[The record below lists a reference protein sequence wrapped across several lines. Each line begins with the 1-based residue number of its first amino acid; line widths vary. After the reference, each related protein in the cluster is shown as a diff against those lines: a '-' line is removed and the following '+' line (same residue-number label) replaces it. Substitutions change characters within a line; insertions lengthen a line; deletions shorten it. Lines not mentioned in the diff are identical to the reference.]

1 MNDLVALLNENKIKR
16 IEFYRSEHFGNDNEE
31 AWCEI
36 DLLGTDSHT
45 MTLYRRGYLA
55 VSSDDRGYETALL
68 CLLKGQEF
76 TFRTSR
82 FKDVK
87 TKVCEES
94 VPHTHV
100 RRLMLSVSVNIGV
113 MQSLADLHPP
123 MEPSRYY
130 PKRKTKCNTD
140 KNTVLL
146 EFADGTSQL
155 IEMHLDSDARMGWA
169 EGLKIIPQLHR
180 CFIGSYAIKKIS
192 KENLRPDEF
201 RELEFMSESTFYT
214 EKEIEFILDHLF
226 RDENGDAYYASPY
239 TLGFFKLCGAT

>member
-1 MNDLVALLNENKIKR
+1 MNDLVALLDENKIKR

-31 AWCEI
+31 VWCEI
-36 DLLGTDSHT
+36 ELLGTDSHT

-55 VSSDDRGYETALL
+55 MSRDDRLEETALL

-82 FKDVK
+82 FRDTK
-87 TKVCEES
+87 TKVCEET

-100 RRLMLSVSVNIGV
+100 RRLMLSVSVNIDIV
-113 MQSLADLHPP
+113 QSLTDIHPP

-130 PKRKTKCNTD
+130 PKRKTQYDTD

-146 EFADGTSQL
+146 EFTDGTSQL
-155 IEMHLDSDARMGWA
+155 IEMHLDSDARMSWA

-180 CFIGSYAIKKIS
+180 CFIGTYAIKKIS
-192 KENLRPDEF
+192 KENLRHAELE
-201 RELEFMSESTFYT
+201 ELEFMRGSTLYT
-214 EKEIEFILDHLF
+214 EKEMEFILNHLF
-226 RDENGDAYYASPY
+226 RDENGNAYYAPSH
-239 TLGFFKLCGAT
+239 TLGFFKLYGSN